1 MVTMQYV
8 KAVEKSARGAE
19 KKRVRKAGIDIPF
32 LTIVFVMLAFG
43 LIMVFSASAP
53 SAFYNEGDKLY
64 YIKRQLLWTVLGVG
78 CMGVTMCISYK
89 VIKKY
94 ASLLFIAA
102 LALLILVL
110 AIGSTGGGA
119 QRWLEIGPIR
129 FQPSEIA
136 KFALVFF
143 FAKRMSEKP
152 KNQIQQFT
160 RGLLPYLF
168 ILGLVVGILIL
179 QDHLSGAVV
188 LFMTGV
194 IMLVAG
200 GAKLSHLGMIALAG
214 LAVLVPAAFL
224 EEYRLKRLM
233 SFLDPFADPTGD
245 GYQII
250 QGLYAIA
257 SGGLFG
263 LGLGQSRQKFLYI
276 PEAHN
281 DYIYAVICEELG
293 FVGAILVAVLF
304 VLLITRGIYI
314 AMHAPDTF
322 SSLSVFGVISVIGLQ
337 YLINVGVVTASIP
350 NTGMQLPFFS
360 AGGTSLVVIM
370 AAMGVV
376 LNVSRH
382 VKPRGAMPREVARK

>member
-1 MVTMQYV
+1 M
-8 KAVEKSARGAE
+8 E
-19 KKRVRKAGIDIPF
+19 KKQRKRAAQGIDFPF
-32 LTIVFVMLAFG
+32 LTIMFVMLAFG

-64 YIKRQLLWTVLGVG
+64 YIKRQLIWTVVGLGVMTG
-78 CMGVTMCISYK
+78 TMCISYK
-89 VIKKY
+89 VIKRY
-94 ASLLFIAA
+94 ASIMFIGALVLLG
-102 LALLILVL
+102 LVL
-110 AIGSTGGGA
+110 AVGSSGGGA

-129 FQPSEIA
+129 FQPSEFA

-143 FAKRMSEKP
+143 FAKRMSERP
-152 KNQIQQFT
+152 RNQLQQFT

-168 ILGLVVGILIL
+168 ILGLMVGIMIL
-179 QDHLSGAVV
+179 QDHLSGAII
-188 LFMTGV
+188 LFATGV

-200 GAKLSHLGMIALAG
+200 GAKLSHLGLIALAG
-214 LAVLVPAAFL
+214 LAIMIPAAFL
-224 EEYRLKRLM
+224 EEYRLKRLTA
-233 SFLDPFADPTGD
+233 FLNPFADPTD
-245 GYQII
+245 TGYQII

-281 DYIYAVICEELG
+281 DYIYAIICEELG
-293 FVGAILVAVLF
+293 FFGAIIVAALF

-322 SSLSVFGVISVIGLQ
+322 SALTVFGIISVVGLQ
-337 YLINVGVVTASIP
+337 YLINVGVVTATIP

-360 AGGTSLVVIM
+360 AGGSSLIFIM

-376 LNVSRH
+376 LNISRQI
-382 VKPRGAMPREVARK
+382 KPKGAMSREGGKK

>member
-1 MVTMQYV
+1 M
-8 KAVEKSARGAE
+8 E
-19 KKRVRKAGIDIPF
+19 KKQKRNVFGGIDIPF
-32 LTIVFVMLAFG
+32 LTIIFVMLAFG

-64 YIKRQLLWTVLGVG
+64 YIKRQLIWTVVG
-78 CMGVTMCISYK
+78 MGAMGGMI
-89 VIKKY
+89 VIGHRFVKRY
-94 ASLLFIAA
+94 ASIVFIISLVLLG
-102 LALLILVL
+102 LVL

-119 QRWLEIGPIR
+119 QRWLAFGPIR
-129 FQPSEIA
+129 FQPSELA

-143 FAKRMSEKP
+143 FAKRMAEKP
-152 KNQIQQFT
+152 KNQIRQFT
-160 RGLLPYLF
+160 HGLLPYLF
-168 ILGLVVGILIL
+168 ILGLMVGIMIL
-179 QDHLSGAVV
+179 QDHLSGAVII
-188 LFMTGV
+188 FMTGI

-200 GAKLSHLGMIALAG
+200 GARLSHLGLIMLAG

-233 SFLDPFADPTGD
+233 AFRNPFADPTD
-245 GYQII
+245 TGYQIV

-281 DYIYAVICEELG
+281 DYIYAIICEELG
-293 FVGAILVAVLF
+293 FVGAALVAVLF
-304 VLLITRGIYI
+304 VLLITRGVYI

-322 SSLSVFGVISVIGLQ
+322 SSLTVFGIISIIGLQ
-337 YLINVGVVTASIP
+337 YLINVGVVTGTIP

-360 AGGTSLVVIM
+360 AGGSSLIFIM

-376 LNVSRH
+376 LSISREIKRKGQS
-382 VKPRGAMPREVARK
+382 VREGGKK

>member
-1 MVTMQYV
+1 MEKKQKR
-8 KAVEKSARGAE
+8 KAVQ
-19 KKRVRKAGIDIPF
+19 GIDIPF
-32 LTIVFVMLAFG
+32 LTIMFIMLAFG

-53 SAFYNEGDKLY
+53 SAFYKEGDKLY
-64 YIKRQLLWTVLGVG
+64 YIKRQLIWTVIGIAVMAG
-78 CMGVTMCISYK
+78 TMCISYR
-89 VIKKY
+89 VIKRY
-94 ASLLFIAA
+94 ASILFIGA
-102 LALLILVL
+102 LVLLGLVL
-110 AIGSTGGGA
+110 AVGSTGGGA

-129 FQPSEIA
+129 FQPSELA

-143 FAKRMSEKP
+143 FAKRMAERP
-152 KNQIQQFT
+152 RNQIQQFT

-168 ILGLVVGILIL
+168 ILGLMVGILIL
-179 QDHLSGAVV
+179 QDHLSGAII
-188 LFMTGV
+188 LFATGV

-200 GAKLSHLGMIALAG
+200 GAKLSHLGLIAMAG
-214 LAVLVPAAFL
+214 LAIIIPAAFL
-224 EEYRLKRLM
+224 EEYRFKRLTA
-233 SFLDPFADPTGD
+233 FLNPFADPTD
-245 GYQII
+245 TGYQIV

-281 DYIYAVICEELG
+281 DYIYAIICEELG
-293 FVGAILVAVLF
+293 FFGAILVAALF

-322 SSLSVFGVISVIGLQ
+322 SGLTVFGIISVVGLQ
-337 YLINVGVVTASIP
+337 YLVNVGVVTATIP

-360 AGGTSLVVIM
+360 AGGSSLIFIM

-376 LNVSRH
+376 LNISRH
-382 VKPRGAMPREVARK
+382 IKPKGAMPREGGRK